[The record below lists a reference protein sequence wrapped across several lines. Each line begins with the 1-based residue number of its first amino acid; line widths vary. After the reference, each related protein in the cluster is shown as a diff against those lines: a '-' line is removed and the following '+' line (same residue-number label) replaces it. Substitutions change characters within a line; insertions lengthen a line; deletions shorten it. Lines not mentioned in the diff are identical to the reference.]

1 MTKQKKKKINQN
13 VLLVA
18 MSIFIICIVFFVVSL
33 IRLFQK
39 PANTVLVKHG
49 ELINYEEVVGYIIRE
64 EDLVDTSEYDGMIKT
79 AVSDAER
86 VSKGSVIM
94 NYVSKAEEQLVK
106 KIAEL
111 DIKIEKAIESQQTI
125 FTNDVKVLDTEIE
138 NYIYANLKG
147 SNFIDSTK
155 QYSKEINQKVE
166 KKAKIVGEL
175 SPAGSELKSLIEQR
189 KKYETELNNSE
200 KALHATNSGLVSYR
214 VDGYENLLTPASFSE
229 LTIDYLEGL
238 KLTTD
243 EVISVDTDKVK
254 IVDNFNCYIAVPL
267 RADAAE
273 DIFLNGTV
281 YLRFKNTGDRLI
293 PTTVEYFSNE
303 EDRILVI
310 FKTNA
315 NVEELTKY
323 RKIGLDV
330 VWWRSKGLKIN
341 EDMLYTTTFKVE
353 SGDSASNSVVNTS
366 SGESIVSGDTQKEY
380 VDVELKTVMVKK
392 AYYNTEVY
400 VKVLKRAKGFVI
412 IDNYTDEELKQLGI
426 PQENI
431 NNRGTIKL
439 YDEIIL
445 VD

>member
-1 MTKQKKKKINQN
+1 MAKQKKKRLNQN
-13 VLLVA
+13 IVLVA
-18 MSIFIICIVFFVVSL
+18 LSIAIIGLVFFVVSL
-33 IRLFQK
+33 VRLFQK
-39 PANTVLVKHG
+39 PASTVMIKNG
-49 ELINYEEVVGYIIRE
+49 ELINYEEFVGYIIRD
-64 EDLVDTSEYDGMIKT
+64 EDVVDTSSYDGIIKT
-79 AVSDAER
+79 SVSDAER
-86 VSKGSVIM
+86 VSKGAPIM
-94 NYVSKAEEQLVK
+94 NYVSKAEEQLMK
-106 KIAEL
+106 KISDL
-111 DIKIEKAIESQQTI
+111 DTKIEQAIESQQTI
-125 FTNDVKVLDTEIE
+125 FTNDVKILDTEIE
-138 NYIYANLKG
+138 NYIYSNLRN
-147 SNFIDSTK
+147 SNLLDSTK
-155 QYSKEINQKVE
+155 EYKKIINEKVE

-189 KKYETELNNSE
+189 TKYETELNNSE
-200 KALHATNSGLVSYR
+200 KALHATSSGLVSYR

-238 KLTTD
+238 RLTTD

-303 EDRILVI
+303 DDRILVI

-330 VWWRSKGLKIN
+330 VWWRAKGLKIN

-353 SGDSASNSVVNTS
+353 SGDTTTVEESNIS
-366 SGESIVSGDTQKEY
+366 SGDISLSGDFQKEY
-380 VDVELKTVMVKK
+380 KDVSLNTVMVKK

-400 VKVLKRAKGFVI
+400 VKILKRAKGFVI
-412 IDNYTDEELKQLGI
+412 IDNYTDEELKKMGI

-431 NNRGTIKL
+431 ENRGTIKL
-439 YDEIIL
+439 YDEIVL